1 MAKTSA
7 EKAPKLAKASNAP
20 AAEKS
25 ATKRTGGA
33 LARPVKPSAELAAI
47 VGAEPLPRTEVVSKV
62 WDHIRKH
69 DLQDPADKRTIVA
82 DDKLKAVFGKDRCTM
97 FEMQKLLSPHL
108 TAA

>member
-1 MAKTSA
+1 MPKTTSA
-7 EKAPKLAKASNAP
+7 KAPSDAPAKKAS
-20 AAEKS
+20 
-25 ATKRTGGA
+25 GA
-33 LARPVKPSAELAAI
+33 LAKPVKPSAELAAI

-69 DLQDPADKRTIVA
+69 ELQDPADKRTIVA

-108 TAA
+108 TAV

>member
-1 MAKTSA
+1 MPKTAAAKANAADVPAKKTS
-7 EKAPKLAKASNAP
+7 
-20 AAEKS
+20 
-25 ATKRTGGA
+25 GA

-47 VGAEPLPRTEVVSKV
+47 VGADPLPRTEVVSKV

-82 DDKLKAVFGKDRCTM
+82 DDKLRAVLGKDRCTM
-97 FEMQKLLSPHL
+97 FEMQKLISPHL